1 MKRLLLFFA
10 AAWVGNVALAQSWPA
25 KPVRIVAP
33 FAPGGSAD
41 TLGRI
46 VAQKLTESLKENF
59 VVENR
64 PGAGGVIGSE
74 AVAKAPPDGYTLLVS
89 GVASHAVAPALP
101 RGTPYDPVKDFTHI
115 ALFGGPPAVLVVN
128 PNVPAQNLKEF
139 VGLLKKEPGKYSYG
153 SPGNGTHGQ
162 LVAELFKHLAGVD
175 MQHVPYKGA
184 SNAMADLIAGHIQ
197 VALHHA
203 LDRLEPDPR
212 RQGES
217 PRDQHR
223 DPAARVSERAD
234 VRRDGLQGP
243 GRHDLVLALR
253 AGRHARRHRRA
264 PERRGAQGARCARH
278 ARAAAARGHRAGPAH
293 GRGVHLLRSVRGQA
307 LGADRQ
313 GLRRQERLSA
323 HVQQEFPRF
332 SEAEYSRRHRALAT
346 VMQQREVDHL
356 LIVTDQRTGNA
367 PQWVT
372 GWPGTVEAYRRVQA
386 RASR

>member
-1 MKRLLLFFA
+1 MKRLLLFFGVA
-10 AAWVGNVALAQSWPA
+10 LLGNVALAQSWPA
-25 KPVRIVAP
+25 KPVRIIAP

-46 VAQKLTESLKENF
+46 VAQKLAESLKENF

-74 AVAKAPPDGYTLLVS
+74 LVAKAPPDGYTLVVS

-128 PNVPAQNLKEF
+128 PSVPAQNLKEF

-197 VALHHA
+197 
-203 LDRLEPDPR
+203 
-212 RQGES
+212 
-217 PRDQHR
+217 
-223 DPAARVSERAD
+223 AASTTLSTASSQIHGGRA
-234 VRRDGLQGP
+234 
-243 GRHDLVLALR
+243 
-253 AGRHARRHRRA
+253 
-264 PERRGAQGARCARH
+264 
-278 ARAAAARGHRAGPAH
+278 
-293 GRGVHLLRSVRGQA
+293 
-307 LGADRQ
+307 
-313 GLRRQERLSA
+313 
-323 HVQQEFPRF
+323 
-332 SEAEYSRRHRALAT
+332 RALAIST
-346 VMQQREVDHL
+346 ANRLPEYPNVPTYAEMGYKDLVATIWFSLSGPAGMPTDVVERLNAEVRKALDAPDTRERLRPEGIEPGRLTAAEFSAFVAAEVKRWAP
-356 LIVTDQRTGNA
+356 IVK
-367 PQWVT
+367 
-372 GWPGTVEAYRRVQA
+372 
-386 RASR
+386 ASGAKND